1 MSLVLEKVF
10 RHVEGIDHLHDINIE
25 FKPGSFNVLLGRTLA
40 GKTSLMRAI
49 AGLDKVTSGKVFIDG
64 VDVTGLSVQKRNI
77 SMVYQQF
84 INYPN
89 LTVYDNIASP
99 LKLSGTPAAEIKKRV
114 YETANMLHIE
124 SFLKRYP
131 LELSGGQQQR
141 TAMARALVKDAQI
154 ILFDEP
160 LVNLDYKLREE
171 LRQELRELFKARNSI
186 AIYATTEANEALA
199 LGGTTSL
206 LHCGQLLQS
215 GTAIEQYHNP
225 VNLHAADLYS
235 EPPINLFRGNISE
248 SQISFE
254 NYASFPAANNFSS
267 IAAGD
272 YSFGIRPS
280 HISLVPKN
288 GSDIELS
295 VKVDVAE
302 ISASETFLHVA
313 NNDLQMV
320 LQLSGVHDYKTNTPV
335 NIYLPPEKLFVFDAT
350 GKIIKAPSISGAGGY
365 Q

>member
-1 MSLVLEKVF
+1 
-10 RHVEGIDHLHDINIE
+10 
-25 FKPGSFNVLLGRTLA
+25 
-40 GKTSLMRAI
+40 MRVI
-49 AGLDKVTSGKVFIDG
+49 AGLDKVTSGKVSLDG
-64 VDVTGLSVQKRNI
+64 EDVTGLSVQKRNI

-99 LKLSGTPAAEIKKRV
+99 LKLSGTSAAEIKKRV
-114 YETANMLHIE
+114 NETANMLHIE

-206 LHCGQLLQS
+206 MH
-215 GTAIEQYHNP
+215 
-225 VNLHAADLYS
+225 
-235 EPPINLFRGNISE
+235 
-248 SQISFE
+248 
-254 NYASFPAANNFSS
+254 
-267 IAAGD
+267 
-272 YSFGIRPS
+272 
-280 HISLVPKN
+280 
-288 GSDIELS
+288 
-295 VKVDVAE
+295 
-302 ISASETFLHVA
+302 
-313 NNDLQMV
+313 
-320 LQLSGVHDYKTNTPV
+320 
-335 NIYLPPEKLFVFDAT
+335 
-350 GKIIKAPSISGAGGY
+350 
-365 Q
+365 